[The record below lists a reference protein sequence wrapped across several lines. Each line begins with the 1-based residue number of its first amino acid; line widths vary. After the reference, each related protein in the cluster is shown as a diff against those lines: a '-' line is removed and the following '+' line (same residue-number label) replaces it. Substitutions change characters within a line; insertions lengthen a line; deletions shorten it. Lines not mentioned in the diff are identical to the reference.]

1 MELTFSIFAYGLVA
15 ALANVFGGFLIV
27 QREWHRGFLKYFI
40 ALGSAYMLAVATL
53 EMIPES
59 INRMRPHA
67 ALLILGGYLMVHF
80 FEHTITPHF
89 HFGEEIHSHE
99 VMKPAVGLSS
109 LFGLIIHTF
118 FDGVSIASGFLISRP
133 LGLLIFVAVLLH
145 KIPEGFTVAS
155 VMLSSGRSKRF
166 AMIAAI
172 SLGLSTLLGVLL
184 MTLTRHWVNYGLPV
198 TAGVAL
204 YVAASDLM
212 PEVNK
217 EPGFRMALVV
227 FAGVIFFSFTKW
239 LLEGGL

>member
-27 QREWHRGFLKYFI
+27 QRDWHRGFLKYFV
-40 ALGSAYMLAVATL
+40 ALGSGYMLAVATL

-59 INRMRPHA
+59 ISRMRPHA

-99 VMKPAVGLSS
+99 VMNPAVGLSS

-166 AMIAAI
+166 AMIAAM

>member
-27 QREWHRGFLKYFI
+27 QRDWHRGFLKYFI
-40 ALGSAYMLAVATL
+40 ALGSGYMLAVATL

-67 ALLILGGYLMVHF
+67 ALLILGGYLLVHF

-99 VMKPAVGLSS
+99 VMNPAVGLSS

-133 LGLLIFVAVLLH
+133 LGLMIFVAVLLH

-172 SLGLSTLLGVLL
+172 SLGLSTLLGVFL
-184 MTLTRHWVNYGLPV
+184 MALTRHWVNYGLPV

-227 FAGVIFFSFTKW
+227 FAGVIFFSITKW
-239 LLEGGL
+239 LLEGAL